1 VLSIGT
7 TSSSSASRLNIVQT
21 TNTDNTTPTVYI
33 ERNQAGAGGNSGMT
47 VGLQVN
53 IPTTINN
60 SSATG
65 IKVYTGIGLEN
76 TAYAIDAE
84 SSKANNGV
92 VRAAR
97 FTGGHGNTHGY
108 GTQNVVDIIAGVAG
122 GGPHGRVRGLYIQNP
137 NYNYTGGNGQDIGI
151 CLNDLTTAAVTHTAI
166 EFQRDSSTVGTI
178 TTTLTATA
186 YNTSSDYRLKENIVT
201 LDSAIDRLIS
211 IPVHRFN
218 FISNPDQ
225 VVDGF
230 LAHEVALFVPE
241 AITGQ
246 KDEVQISPKMDENNQ
261 PILDNAGQEVM
272 EEKPVYQSI
281 DQSKLVPLLTA
292 ALQEAIAKIASL
304 EARLIALEA
313 N

>member
-1 VLSIGT
+1 
-7 TSSSSASRLNIVQT
+7 
-21 TNTDNTTPTVYI
+21 
-33 ERNQAGAGGNSGMT
+33 MT
-47 VGLQVN
+47 VGLEVN

-84 SSKANNGV
+84 VKKSNNGV
-92 VRAAR
+92 FRAAR
-97 FTGGHGNTHGY
+97 FTGGHANTDGF
-108 GTQNVVDIIAGVAG
+108 GIQNVVDIIAGVTG
-122 GGPHGRVRGLYIQNP
+122 TGTNGRVRGLYIQNP

-166 EFQRDSSTVGTI
+166 EFQRNSSTVGTI

-230 LAHEVALFVPE
+230 LAHEVAPFVPE

-261 PILDNAGQEVM
+261 PILDDAGQEVM

-292 ALQEAIAKIASL
+292 ALQEAIGRIESL
-304 EARLIALEA
+304 ETEVALLK